1 MCKPANGADDMARL
15 MQRTSRSR
23 MSISQDK
30 LTCFIVTTVIRGL
43 IARHTHD
50 ALASHISSQ
59 ASLVLTPDEGIE
71 MSWTRSALLVSFTA
85 ATLAGVSA
93 LVVQA
98 HEDGAFTTAC
108 YAALADDLTPLIDPN
123 GGADRTSDC
132 ASTSR
137 PVKHKS

>member
-1 MCKPANGADDMARL
+1 
-15 MQRTSRSR
+15 
-23 MSISQDK
+23 
-30 LTCFIVTTVIRGL
+30 
-43 IARHTHD
+43 
-50 ALASHISSQ
+50 
-59 ASLVLTPDEGIE
+59 

-123 GGADRTSDC
+123 GGADSDVGLRFAQQAHEAQKLTS
-132 ASTSR
+132 
-137 PVKHKS
+137 